1 MIFLA
6 SKIVS
11 ISENNAWLSLSSSG
25 QCPGRRYY
33 SINQTTHVW
42 HVLAAK
48 EAIIQFSLHPV
59 YTDGVEVALKNYI
72 EHATVEL
79 KKNTPLENWMY
90 ISTDILSEYSASADI
105 FTTIVYKSSYVYTV
119 AFGETLLCCYVVQ
132 VNSYNAG
139 YNCMFIWIKSGKKIM
154 DADVHSSPGC
164 AGRTD

>member
-1 MIFLA
+1 M
-6 SKIVS
+6 
-11 ISENNAWLSLSSSG
+11 
-25 QCPGRRYY
+25 
-33 SINQTTHVW
+33 
-42 HVLAAK
+42 AAK
-48 EAIIQFSLHPV
+48 EAIIQSSLHPV
-59 YTDGVEVALKNYI
+59 YTDGVGVALKNYI

-79 KKNTPLENWMY
+79 KKNTP
-90 ISTDILSEYSASADI
+90 STDILSEYSASADI

>member
-1 MIFLA
+1 M
-6 SKIVS
+6 
-11 ISENNAWLSLSSSG
+11 
-25 QCPGRRYY
+25 
-33 SINQTTHVW
+33 
-42 HVLAAK
+42 
-48 EAIIQFSLHPV
+48 
-59 YTDGVEVALKNYI
+59 ALKNYI